1 VMAVCQLKLGESLE
15 ATELID
21 FVAKRIARYKKPK
34 DVIFVENLP
43 LLDDGSPDR
52 ARVKEMYTQK

>member
-1 VMAVCQLKLGESLE
+1 VMAVCQLKLGESLK
-15 ATELID
+15 ATELIE
-21 FVAKRIARYKKPK
+21 FVAQRIARYKKPK

-52 ARVKEMYTQK
+52 AKVKEMYAQK